1 MVVTCRLGTGQPLH
15 LVDDTDAVV
24 FASPIILYPA
34 TRRKV
39 VAKSLWITNVAAMVP
54 VPAIEICE

>member
-1 MVVTCRLGTGQPLH
+1 MLH

-34 TRRKV
+34 ARLEV
-39 VAKSLWITNVAAMVP
+39 VAKSLWTSKVAAIVS
-54 VPAIEICE
+54 VRVIEICE

>member
-1 MVVTCRLGTGQPLH
+1 MLH

-34 TRRKV
+34 TRLEV
-39 VAKSLWITNVAAMVP
+39 DEKSLWTSKVAAIVS
-54 VPAIEICE
+54 VRVIEICE